1 MIGLKIK
8 YIGSSNEPALS
19 TNTDY
24 IVYGGEFSL
33 NNNVREYSEF
43 RIENDQGSIIPYDA
57 NQFII
62 IIDINNNYI
71 INKIVDNRFKFN
83 YKNIAY
89 DKFWSMLYDE
99 AGTSIDDFRIAK
111 KELYSSELTKEEI
124 KNRLIGSN
132 IDERDFMANALI
144 EDKNCEFIEYVIEF
158 CNEELNKWID
168 TIDLES
174 LFKYLSKFENDKVNE
189 FFIKY
194 LSENEKGHEVL
205 DEIVYNYFEQ

>member
-1 MIGLKIK
+1 MQTLYQLKR
-8 YIGSSNEPALS
+8 G
-19 TNTDY
+19 D
-24 IVYGGEFSL
+24 
-33 NNNVREYSEF
+33 

-83 YKNIAY
+83 YKNIVY

-99 AGTSIDDFRIAK
+99 AGTSIDDFRVAK

-132 IDERDFMANALI
+132 IDERDFMANVLI

-194 LSENEKGHEVL
+194 LSENEKGNEVL
-205 DEIVYNYFEQ
+205 DEIVYNYFKQ